1 MSFTYD
7 GLTYSSMGNVPKQ
20 SDKSFQFLLVRLITG
35 TASVSNGRQKA
46 KQTID
51 FSTLPSS
58 PQVNAPSK
66 ALPDFLLAYSVG
78 GDQKRFIKVTSA
90 DNRKF
95 YQDLLAE
102 FGSYFIHSQRGSHTA
117 AFVFLYRILEKI
129 SFSVPLLYCSTQRD
143 YVGTFNELKALFDSK
158 VKGELGLFKKFLN
171 QGRFIDQVKLDVEYT
186 INFESEQ
193 GHENSYFKL
202 ATKHCD
208 AYSDIDEGAHQ
219 LKLPFRK
226 VPELLITLRNRF
238 FHSLV
243 GEDKHNIRLEEILH
257 PDEFFSN
264 VNPIFC
270 SFLSIVALQT
280 IASKYQA

>member
-7 GLTYSSMGNVPKQ
+7 GLTYFSMGNLPKQ
-20 SDKSFQFLLVRLITG
+20 ADRSFQFLLVRLITG
-35 TASVSNGRQKA
+35 TASVSNGQQKA
-46 KQTID
+46 KQTTD

-58 PQVNAPSK
+58 LQVNPPSK
-66 ALPDFLLAYSVG
+66 ALPDFLLAYNVG
-78 GDQKRFIKVTSA
+78 GDQKRFIQVTSA

-102 FGSYFIHSQRGSHTA
+102 FASYFIHTQRGSHTA
-117 AFVFLYRILEKI
+117 AFVFLYRILEKV

-171 QGRFIDQVKLDVEYT
+171 QGRFIDPVKLDVEYT
-186 INFESEQ
+186 INFASAH
-193 GHENSYFKL
+193 GHKNAYFKL
-202 ATKHCD
+202 AEKHCD
-208 AYSDIDEGAHQ
+208 AYSDIDEGANQ
-219 LKLPFRK
+219 LKLQFRK

-264 VNPIFC
+264 LNPIFC

-280 IASKYQA
+280 IASKYQS